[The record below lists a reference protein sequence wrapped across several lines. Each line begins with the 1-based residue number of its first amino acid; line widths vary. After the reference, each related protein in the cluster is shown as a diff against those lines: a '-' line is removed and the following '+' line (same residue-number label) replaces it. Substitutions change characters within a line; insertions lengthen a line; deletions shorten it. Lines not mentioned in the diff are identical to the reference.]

1 VTSCTNCARYRLT
14 LFRTVDIIMD
24 FGGVAGQQG
33 ADGLPDSHEFR
44 IEGGKLRY
52 VHTLSSCGEKA
63 CM

>member
-1 VTSCTNCARYRLT
+1 
-14 LFRTVDIIMD
+14 MD